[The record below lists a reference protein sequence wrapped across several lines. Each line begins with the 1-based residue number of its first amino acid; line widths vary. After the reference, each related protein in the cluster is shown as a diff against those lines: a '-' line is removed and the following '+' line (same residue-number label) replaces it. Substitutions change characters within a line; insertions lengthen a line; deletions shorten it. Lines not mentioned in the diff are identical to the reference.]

1 MSDTK
6 SRDYKYLE
14 TSKEAAD
21 RGLRRITRPA
31 FVDKVVRKS
40 KNRITIY
47 LDADIVDHFKK
58 QTKNGSV
65 GYQTLI
71 NQALREKIDTPMPM
85 DDPIEKLLKDKKI
98 LRRLKQSL
106 KGV

>member
-1 MSDTK
+1 MSNIK
-6 SRDYKYLE
+6 SKDYEYLE
-14 TSKEAAD
+14 TSREAAD

-31 FVDKVVRKS
+31 FVDKAVRKS
-40 KNRITIY
+40 KSRITIY

-71 NQALREKIDTPMPM
+71 NQALREKIDTPTAI

-98 LRRLKQSL
+98 LRRLKSSL

>member
-1 MSDTK
+1 MSNTK
-6 SRDYKYLE
+6 NKDYKYLE
-14 TSKEAAD
+14 TSKEAAK

-31 FVDKVVRKS
+31 FVDNVVRKS

-47 LDADIVDHFKK
+47 LDTDIVDHFKK

-71 NQALREKIDTPMPM
+71 NQALREKIDAPTTI

-98 LRRLKQSL
+98 LRRLKESL